1 MDNNI
6 EKRNRR
12 STWVGLAVVIVLVAT
27 IIIVGQVLLRPE
39 PETIMGEVSA
49 TEYRVSNKVPGRIDQ
64 IFVAEGDL
72 VSEGD
77 TLAYISSPEVDAKM
91 EQAIAARA
99 AATAQSR
106 KAKHGA
112 RQQQI
117 DAAYEMWQ
125 KALVGVDVAKKSF
138 DRVHKLYEKKVISAQ
153 KHDEVEAQYKAA
165 LATANAAKTQ
175 YDLALEGAQAED
187 KAAADAL
194 VAKADGAI
202 QEVTSYQQS
211 RYLVAPSDGEVVE
224 VYVKH
229 SDLVGTGGPVLSIV
243 DMSDVWFS
251 FSVREDLLND
261 LRVGNEVEVCIPALG
276 PQTYKG
282 KVTYMRAMASYA
294 TWRATKVNGQYDV
307 KSFDVKVVPSQPI
320 EGLRQGMTAILK

>member
-1 MDNNI
+1 METSI
-6 EKRNRR
+6 EKRNKR
-12 STWVGLAVVIVLVAT
+12 STFVGLAVVIVLVAT
-27 IIIVGQVLLRPE
+27 LVIIGQVVLRPE

-49 TEYRVSNKVPGRIDQ
+49 TEYRVSNKVPGRIAT
-64 IFVAEGDL
+64 IYVEEGQQ

-91 EQAIAARA
+91 EQAKAARA
-99 AATAQSR
+99 AATAQSK
-106 KAKHGA
+106 KAKNGA

-125 KALVGVDVAKKSF
+125 KALVGVDVAKKSY
-138 DRVHKLYEKKVISAQ
+138 DRVHQLYEKKVIPAQ
-153 KHDEVEAQYKAA
+153 KHDEVEAQYRAA
-165 LATANAAKTQ
+165 VATANAAKTQ

-187 KAAADAL
+187 KAAAEAL

-202 QEVTSYQQS
+202 QEVTSYQES
-211 RYLVAPSDGEVVE
+211 RFLIAPSNGEVVE
-224 VYVKH
+224 IYAKH
-229 SDLVGTGGPVLSIV
+229 SDLIGTGGPVMSIV

-251 FSVREDLLND
+251 FSVREDLLQD
-261 LRVGNEVEVCIPALG
+261 LKVGQEVEVNIPALG
-276 PQTYKG
+276 KQTYKG

-294 TWRATKVNGQYDV
+294 TWRATKVNGQFDV
-307 KSFDVKVVPSQPI
+307 KSFDVKVVPNEPI